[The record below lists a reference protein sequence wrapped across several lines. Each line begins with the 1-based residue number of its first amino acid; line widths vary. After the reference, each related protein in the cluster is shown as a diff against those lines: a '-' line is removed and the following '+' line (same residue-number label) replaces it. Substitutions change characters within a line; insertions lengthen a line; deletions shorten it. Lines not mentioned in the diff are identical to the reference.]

1 MRSSPTISY
10 PMTSRNNR
18 SQQSSTKEIP
28 GSFLE
33 IAARLA
39 SDANE
44 HLVQVLRARVK
55 MPAMG
60 WTSGP
65 RGQRAMAFGASVAA
79 AAGLAVAVP
88 VVAGLRW
95 DGYRPRSQYISE
107 LGARHA
113 PDGALVS
120 LSFGVIGLLLLLAT
134 WGAWRERAGM
144 VGLAVGVGLVSGGMG
159 ASYAVSAVARCEPGC
174 PDAGG
179 VGAAQQIHN
188 VAGTLGY
195 TLAIVG
201 LVVFGL
207 AARRSPVPRWR
218 ARARP
223 TLLLAPVALVVGWL
237 TPVVDDERGLL
248 QRLLEVLLLGWLLAI
263 GALGSQASRVD
274 GDGHAAHA
282 GRGLP
287 GGPLEADRGK
297 AAGDE
302 VEVVED
308 QRADGGQGLGD
319 AAGPVG

>member
-1 MRSSPTISY
+1 MGRVSGRRGRRGTAVDVPT
-10 PMTSRNNR
+10 
-18 SQQSSTKEIP
+18 
-28 GSFLE
+28 
-33 IAARLA
+33 AA
-39 SDANE
+39 
-44 HLVQVLRARVK
+44 
-55 MPAMG
+55 
-60 WTSGP
+60 
-65 RGQRAMAFGASVAA
+65 AA
-79 AAGLAVAVP
+79 AAGLAVVGP

-95 DGYRPRSQYISE
+95 DGYHPRSQYISE

-120 LSFGVIGLLLLLAT
+120 LGFGVVGLLLLLAT
-134 WGAWRERAGM
+134 WGSWTAWRALAGAG
-144 VGLAVGVGLVSGGMG
+144 GLAAGVALVSGGMG

-174 PDAGG
+174 PDGRG

-188 VAGTLGY
+188 GAGTLGY

-207 AARRSPVPRWR
+207 AARRSPVPRRR
-218 ARARP
+218 ALSRA

-263 GALGSQASRVD
+263 GARAPRASGVGR
-274 GDGHAAHA
+274 DGHAAHA

-287 GGPLEADRGK
+287 GGPLEADRGQ

-308 QRADGGQGLGD
+308 QGTDGGQGLGD